1 MMKQLLRYI
10 SVIMMLTIFAGCAK
24 DNAETQTAPVKT
36 DQIEVS
42 EKKDETV
49 PEEVKEEIKEET
61 KKVQEEEIDEVFDDD
76 AEIETYYSQD
86 EDVALRL
93 NYTDMTATIIDGND
107 RLPVEIS
114 MAPYGPYIEKCDV
127 NDDNKDDYIIAE
139 CEGNGTGFCV
149 YGLCILK
156 KNDNDYDFF
165 RYDGGY
171 FSKILEERISHSFD
185 NESKEMTFTI
195 DNEKPLEYK
204 KVIDTNEEVENVIW
218 SDIIRIRMLDEKPY
232 LSAPSGLI
240 YKEIP
245 MPDYDQSVEVIAPI
259 EINKDLSVSLG
270 DISVVNDPNDLN
282 EIRQYLGL
290 PQR

>member
-1 MMKQLLRYI
+1 MKKIVGFLA
-10 SVIMMLTIFAGCAK
+10 VIMMISIFAGCAK
-24 DNAETQTAPVKT
+24 DKEETQSEPVKT

-42 EKKDETV
+42 VKEDETV
-49 PEEVKEEIKEET
+49 PEEVKEETEEA
-61 KKVQEEEIDEVFDDD
+61 KKVQQEEIDEVFDED
-76 AEIETYYSQD
+76 ADIETYYSQD

-107 RLPVEIS
+107 RFPVEIS

-127 NDDNKDDYIIAE
+127 NDDNKDDYMIAE

-156 KNDNDYDFF
+156 KNNNDYDFF
-165 RYDGGY
+165 RYDGEY

-185 NESKEMTFTI
+185 NGSKEITFRI

-204 KVIDTNEEVENVIW
+204 KVMDTNEEVDNVIW
-218 SDIIRIRMLDEKPY
+218 SDIIRIRMIDKKPY
-232 LSAPSGLI
+232 LSAPSGFI

-259 EINKDLSVSLG
+259 EINKDLSVNLG

-282 EIRQYLGL
+282 EIRQILGL